1 MQNKRLIVLGASLVT
16 GALLTWVIIY
26 ANIQVLPLIRLGP
39 LAVGPVFIGFGT
51 SAEHFAY
58 SNVVL
63 LFLSIFSIAG
73 IWLDYF
79 LDTQIL
85 KS

>member
-1 MQNKRLIVLGASLVT
+1 MRNKRLIVLGASLVA

-26 ANIQVLPLIRLGP
+26 ANIQVLPLIELGP
-39 LAVGPVFIGFGT
+39 LSVGPISIGFGT
-51 SAEHFAY
+51 TAEHFAY
-58 SNVVL
+58 SNVAL

>member
-1 MQNKRLIVLGASLVT
+1 MQNKRLMVFGASAVI

-26 ANIQVLPLIRLGP
+26 ANIQVLPLVPLGP
-39 LAVGPVFIGFGT
+39 LSVGPIFIGFGT
-51 SAEHFAY
+51 TAQHFAY
-58 SNVVL
+58 SNVGL
-63 LFLSIFSIAG
+63 LFISIFSIAG

-79 LDTQIL
+79 LNTQIL